1 MNENN
6 VENQEGVQNNV
17 TSSNIAPKGKLL
29 PKIYNG
35 AKKAGDI
42 ARKAFNFIK
51 KAAKLALKV
60 GKFLVTHPYIALA
73 IAIVIIVIFVLI
85 LC

>member
-51 KAAKLALKV
+51 KALPHNWDK
-60 GKFLVTHPYIALA
+60 T
-73 IAIVIIVIFVLI
+73 LI
-85 LC
+85 LRYHPNCQKATLTIH